1 LKTDIFRD
9 EILQNCNPA
18 SQTLGPEFSTI
29 NPEQVRVIFTDIG
42 TKYAFK
48 PKPKTLNLNQVEAT
62 FNEIGAKHQD
72 VVAALEEELERYPN
86 PKYS

>member
-1 LKTDIFRD
+1 LKTDTFWD

-18 SQTLGPEFSTI
+18 AQTLDPEFSTI
-29 NPEQVRVIFTDIG
+29 NPEQVRVICTDIG
-42 TKYAFK
+42 TKCTFK

-72 VVAALEEELERYPN
+72 VVAALEEELERCPN
-86 PKYS
+86 HK